1 MLKTSIPQHLRAAQ
15 LCLSV
20 YYSAHISS
28 LQINIDSLNYHQTV
42 LAEPREMLAVINHTD
57 SRSLLM
63 KSRLLPCDSTYPLT
77 LSHSQKT
84 INHMVHAT

>member
-1 MLKTSIPQHLRAAQ
+1 VLETHTPHCSRAVH
-15 LCLSV
+15 LCLPV
-20 YYSAHISS
+20 YRSAHISS